1 MTKTLANNNKT
12 WTESRVYHAT
22 CRLAPTQKILRQVV
36 FAQKEG
42 ERPIWQTELGNKRM
56 SNGQKTAAVIDDEP
70 RIRTA
75 MATLLSSFEYC
86 VETYDSAETFLKRA
100 TTSKAQLLLV
110 DVQLGGISGTQ
121 LAHQLAV
128 QKFKLPIIFMTGCDD
143 EGLACQTA
151 KAGGI
156 ALLHKPFPAKML
168 IDAIKKAIG

>member
-1 MTKTLANNNKT
+1 MRANNPFG
-12 WTESRVYHAT
+12 R
-22 CRLAPTQKILRQVV
+22 
-36 FAQKEG
+36 
-42 ERPIWQTELGNKRM
+42 TELGNKRM

-70 RIRTA
+70 RIRAA

-86 VETYDSAETFLKRA
+86 VETYDSAEAFLKCA
-100 TTSKAQLLLV
+100 TTSKAQFLLV

-156 ALLHKPFPAKML
+156 ALLYKPFPAKML